1 MNVILA
7 SSSPRRRE
15 LMRKIG
21 IPFEVIIVPHEEKL
35 NKRKTVYNQCIDI
48 AYGKAKVVYD
58 REIENGNDDFIVI
71 GSDTIVIYD
80 KKIYGKP
87 KNCDEAFNML
97 KSFSGTCHE
106 VVTSLVLLVQK
117 NGKYYEEKVYEKA
130 LVYVDKMSEEEIKDL
145 IVSSDPYSKAGGY
158 AIQEGFGKYVTKID
172 GDYFTIVGLPLNK
185 LYRLLKKYM

>member
-48 AYGKAKVVYD
+48 AYDKAKVVYD
-58 REIENGNDDFIVI
+58 KEVENGSDDFIVI
-71 GSDTIVIYD
+71 GSDTIVVYD

-87 KNCDEAFNML
+87 VDYNEAFDML
-97 KSFSGTCHE
+97 KTFSGTCHE
-106 VVTSLVLLVQK
+106 VVTSLVLLVRK
-117 NGKYYEEKVYEKA
+117 NGKEYEERVYEKT
-130 LVYVDKMSEEEIKDL
+130 LVYIDEMTDEEIKEWIEL
-145 IVSSDPYSKAGGY
+145 SDPYSKAGGY
-158 AIQEGFGKYVTKID
+158 AIQEGFGKYITKID
-172 GDYFTIVGLPLNK
+172 GDYFTVVGLPLNK
-185 LYRLLKKYM
+185 VYRLLKKYM

>member
-1 MNVILA
+1 MNIILA

-15 LMRKIG
+15 LIRKIG

-35 NKRKTVYNQCIDI
+35 NKRKSVYNQCIDI

-58 REIENGNDDFIVI
+58 KELENGNDDFIVV
-71 GSDTIVIYD
+71 GSDTIVVHN

-87 KNCDEAFNML
+87 KSCEEAFDML
-97 KSFSGTCHE
+97 KSFSSTCHE

-130 LVYVDKMSEEEIKDL
+130 LVYVDKMSDEEIKDL

-172 GDYFTIVGLPLNK
+172 GDYFTVVGLPLNK
-185 LYRLLKKYM
+185 TYRLLKKYM